1 MNAKRQLGQFFTTN
15 SDYILSG
22 FSKLVRSRNVR
33 DPFAGSGE
41 LVDWAN
47 KNGARSVI
55 GFDVDNSYVDN
66 KTIFKN
72 DSINNPKKYDFV
84 LTNPP
89 YLHKNKANENIKDKY
104 FAGANSNFEDL
115 YQVSIKSILNSKE
128 GIVIVP
134 LNFLSA
140 ENSEK
145 IRRIFFDKFT
155 ITRVNVFAEQVFNDT
170 TYNVISFH
178 YKEKNKNS
186 NSVSMDT
193 FLFPEKTK
201 IKLELKKE
209 FGWQMGGEFAAKINS
224 TNNFLGIYRLTTDY
238 LKDGPIKLRLAF
250 NNIKNIETYNLD
262 ENLKHAIEKNIL
274 FLRAIDSKNGKKI
287 QLEDIR
293 KYCVYGL
300 VGKNTSRNMAH
311 LLLRK
316 PLTIDEQK
324 KLIVLFNKELRG
336 AREKYSS
343 LFLTNF
349 RDNNRKRISFEFAYK
364 LLNYIYLNKL
374 YPRLE
379 NYKFNFGA

>member
-1 MNAKRQLGQFFTTN
+1 
-15 SDYILSG
+15 
-22 FSKLVRSRNVR
+22 
-33 DPFAGSGE
+33 
-41 LVDWAN
+41 
-47 KNGARSVI
+47 
-55 GFDVDNSYVDN
+55 
-66 KTIFKN
+66 
-72 DSINNPKKYDFV
+72 
-84 LTNPP
+84 
-89 YLHKNKANENIKDKY
+89 
-104 FAGANSNFEDL
+104 
-115 YQVSIKSILNSKE
+115 
-128 GIVIVP
+128 
-134 LNFLSA
+134 
-140 ENSEK
+140 
-145 IRRIFFDKFT
+145 
-155 ITRVNVFAEQVFNDT
+155 
-170 TYNVISFH
+170 
-178 YKEKNKNS
+178 
-186 NSVSMDT
+186 MDT